1 MKKKKVYV
9 IIDKKTGELM
19 SYENGQEIVFSR
31 RKKDVL
37 PEYGTEIKEAILEIK
52 VKGIDY

>member
-1 MKKKKVYV
+1 MEKEKVYV
-9 IIDKKTGELM
+9 VLDKKTGALM
-19 SYENGQEIVFSR
+19 SYENGQEVVFSR

-37 PEYGTEIKEAILEIK
+37 PEHGAEVKEAILEIK